1 MASVPETGFYF
12 EPILERLALLSA
24 GAQFPS
30 DEEWAYV
37 GDPDRMTIE
46 DARREIAVRWPQA
59 DAGTLVVEGA
69 PGVSGGRR

>member
-12 EPILERLALLSA
+12 EPILERLALLRA

-37 GDPDRMTIE
+37 GDPT
-46 DARREIAVRWPQA
+46 
-59 DAGTLVVEGA
+59 G
-69 PGVSGGRR
+69 